1 MFENLKFKTKLL
13 SGYAII
19 LLLMLMITG
28 MVFFSVKSLV
38 KDFGWVNHTHE
49 VLADASSLEAAAVD
63 METGM
68 RGYLLAG
75 KNEFLAPYN
84 QGNKTFNTLIQSL
97 SNTVSDNPA
106 QVKLLKEISSTIS
119 QWQSKVTEPVIAL
132 RAEIGDAKSM
142 NDMAGIIKKAQGK
155 QFFDKFRGQL
165 QTFIEREK
173 VLMETR
179 QAKAKTS
186 DDINELKHLNSWVEH
201 TYKVIATAQAIVA
214 SAVDMETGMRGFL
227 LAGQEQFLAPYTGG
241 KARFYQ
247 LIDELAQTVSDNPA
261 QVALLGE
268 SKKTIDDWISGVVET
283 QISLR
288 REIGDAKTMD
298 DMADLI
304 GQAKGKVYFDKFREQ
319 IKIFKERERNL
330 MATRMESLGNTE
342 SAVINSS
349 IFGTLFAITLGVGIA
364 LWLTRHIMRQ
374 LGGEPAYIAEI
385 AKAVAAGDLTMT
397 LKGDGSAEGI
407 FYEMKNMV
415 ATLREKASLAKNIAE
430 GELDQNITLASSEDS
445 LGLALQEMN
454 ENLNTVLGQTQSAS
468 AEISQGSNN
477 VALSSTALSEG
488 ASQQASSLENIS
500 VSLNELTSQINTNAA
515 NADQARQLAAQA
527 QTEAREGS
535 DKMADMVTAM
545 NEISDASKSISSFIS
560 TIDDIAAQTNLLA
573 LNAAIEAARAGEQGR
588 GFAVVAD
595 EVRNLAARSTAAAE
609 ETSKLIVGSVD
620 KAESGSLIA
629 NETTKSLNSI
639 FESIEKTAELVD
651 EIANASNE
659 QATGAEVIN
668 RGLVEIDGVTQQNND
683 TAQESAVAAEQLSQ
697 QAEQLEVLLSR
708 FKLSAVT

>member
-13 SGYAII
+13 SGYGLI

-28 MVFFSVKSLV
+28 MVFVSVKSLV
-38 KDFGWVNHTHE
+38 KDFGWVNHTHG

-75 KNEFLAPYN
+75 KSEFLAPYN
-84 QGNKTFNTLIQSL
+84 QGNKTFNTLLLSL

-132 RAEIGDAKSM
+132 RTEIGDAKSM
-142 NDMAGIIKKAQGK
+142 NDMADTIKKAQGK

-165 QTFIEREK
+165 QTFIDREK

-186 DDINELKHLNSWVEH
+186 DDINELKQLNSWVEH

-227 LAGQEQFLAPYTGG
+227 LAGQAQFLAPYTGG
-241 KARFYQ
+241 KTRFYK
-247 LIDELAQTVSDNPA
+247 LIDELTQTVSDNPA
-261 QVALLGE
+261 QVVLLGE
-268 SKKTIDDWISGVVET
+268 SKKTIDDWISRVVET
-283 QISLR
+283 QITLR

-319 IKIFKERERNL
+319 INTFKERERRL
-330 MATRMESLGNTE
+330 MATRMDSLKNTE
-342 SAVINSS
+342 SIVINSS
-349 IFGTLFAITLGVGIA
+349 IFGTLFAIILGVGIA

-385 AKAVAAGDLTMT
+385 AKTVAAGDLTMN
-397 LKGDGSAEGI
+397 LKDDGTAEGI

-415 ATLREKASLAKNIAE
+415 ATLREKASLAKKIAE
-430 GELDQNITLASSEDS
+430 GELDQNITLASSKDS
-445 LGLALQEMN
+445 LGLALQEMS
-454 ENLNTVLGQTQSAS
+454 ENLNSVLGQTQCAS

-488 ASQQASSLENIS
+488 ASLQAASLENIS
-500 VSLNELTSQINTNAA
+500 VSLNELTSQINTNAE
-515 NADQARQLAAQA
+515 NAELARQLAAQA
-527 QTEAREGS
+527 QIEAREGS
-535 DKMADMVTAM
+535 DKMAEMVTAM
-545 NEISDASKSISSFIS
+545 NEISDSSKSISSFIS
-560 TIDDIAAQTNLLA
+560 TIDEIAAQTNLLA

-609 ETSKLIVGSVD
+609 ETSKLIAGSVE
-620 KAESGSLIA
+620 KSEKGSLIA
-629 NETTKSLNSI
+629 NETAKSLNSI
-639 FESIEKTAELVD
+639 FESIKKTAELVD

-668 RGLVEIDGVTQQNND
+668 QGLVEIDGVTQQNNG